1 MWTLFLILFVQSAN
15 PHTSADDVKIGKE
28 YYRLRC
34 AECHGAVG
42 KGGRGPNLAAGV
54 FYYGGEDQDVVDTIR
69 NGVRGTEMPGFG
81 SSEARLWQVVAFVRS
96 LNQAA
101 TPEEATG
108 DATRGKALF
117 QGKGDC
123 LSCHRVGPEGG
134 FSGPGLGSVG
144 SQRSLEHLRTSMLDP
159 NDDVRRRYWLVT
171 VTGPDGARTLG
182 NVLNEDRHSLQ
193 LLDLRG
199 TLRSFDKATLQTIE
213 RDPNSMMQ
221 SYDGVFD
228 ESEMEDLLSYL
239 VSLRRGRRG
248 RSR

>member
-1 MWTLFLILFVQSAN
+1 MWTLLLILAQSAN
-15 PHTSADDVKIGKE
+15 PHTGADDVKIGQE

-42 KGGRGPNLAAGV
+42 EGGRGPNLAAGV
-54 FYYGGEDQDVVDTIR
+54 FYHGGEDQDVFNTIR
-69 NGVRGTEMPGFG
+69 NGIRGTEMPGFG
-81 SSEARLWQVVAFVRS
+81 SSEERLWQVVAFIRS

-101 TPEEATG
+101 TPEEASG

-144 SQRSLEHLRTSMLDP
+144 SQRSLAHLRTSMLDP

-171 VTGPDGARTLG
+171 VTGPNGARTLG

-199 TLRSFDKATLQTIE
+199 KLRSFDKATLQTIE
-213 RDPNSMMQ
+213 RDPSSMMQ
-221 SYDGVFD
+221 SYDGMFD

>member
-1 MWTLFLILFVQSAN
+1 MWTLLLILAQSAN
-15 PHTSADDVKIGKE
+15 PHTGADDVKIGQE

-42 KGGRGPNLAAGV
+42 EGGRGPNLAAGV
-54 FYYGGEDQDVVDTIR
+54 FYHGGEDQDVFDTVR
-69 NGVRGTEMPGFG
+69 NGIRGTEMPGFG
-81 SSEARLWQVVAFVRS
+81 SSEERLWQVVAFIRS

-101 TPEEATG
+101 TPEEARG

-144 SQRSLEHLRTSMLDP
+144 SQRSLAHLRTSMLDP

-171 VTGPDGARTLG
+171 VTGPNGARTLG

-199 TLRSFDKATLQTIE
+199 KLRSFDKATLQTIE

-221 SYDGVFD
+221 SYDGMFD